1 MFYKK
6 SESEGIGVELVTDLY
21 NTYGKTMWKYAYKLS
36 NDYEISNDVVS
47 IAFVKIIEKLDLIKK
62 IRKYKIKSYLLS
74 IVKNSYINYKSKEK
88 EHINYDDIQ
97 EVIADSR
104 NNDFF
109 QDKYTI
115 VEETL
120 DYMPEPYKS
129 IIKFRYVYEELS
141 YEEIAELLDISA
153 NSIRMY
159 KKRAI
164 DMLKERLQGGEI
176 YEK

>member
-1 MFYKK
+1 MFYKN

-21 NTYGKTMWKYAYKLS
+21 NTYGKAMWKYAYKLS

-47 IAFVKIIEKLDLIKK
+47 IAFVKIIEKLDLVKK

-74 IVKNSYINYKSKEK
+74 IVKNSFINYKSKEK
-88 EHINYDDIQ
+88 EYVNYDDIK
-97 EVIADSR
+97 EVIADGGS
-104 NNDFF
+104 NNFF
-109 QDKYTI
+109 KDNYSK

-164 DMLKERLQGGEI
+164 DMLKERLQGGEV
-176 YEK
+176 YER

>member
-1 MFYKK
+1 MFYKI
-6 SESEGIGVELVTDLY
+6 SNTEGNNVELVTNLY
-21 NTYGKTMWKYAYKLS
+21 NTYSKTMWKYAYKLS
-36 NDYEISNDVVS
+36 NDYEISNDIVS
-47 IAFVKIIEKLDLIKK
+47 ISFLKIIEKLDLVKK

-74 IVKNSYINYKSKEK
+74 IVKNSFINYKSKEK
-88 EHINYDDIQ
+88 EYINYDDVK
-97 EVIADSR
+97 EVVADDRS
-104 NNDFF
+104 NDFF
-109 QDKYTI
+109 QYNYSK

-141 YEEIAELLDISA
+141 YEEIAELLDIST

-164 DMLKERLQGGEI
+164 DMLKERLQGGEV
-176 YEK
+176 YER